1 MANHNQAIVF
11 CSSPLKMKN
20 KRRNWSLSKRNLT
33 NPQICAF
40 PQLLSLCYTWALH
53 VPAKEFL
60 LQGELVM
67 LYFET
72 GAQFW
77 FTVVH
82 LCHTGAGHRAH
93 SCLPVAFV
101 LRGHWNSFSPTLPW
115 VSIWSTETSQKKKK
129 RECTLKLFELLGIW
143 WAFCSSSDLIT
154 FWKYLSPDSQIRGLL
169 GSRNY
174 DLLSLISLLV
184 NAEKQKS

>member
-93 SCLPVAFV
+93 SCLPVALV

-129 RECTLKLFELLGIW
+129 GNVHSSCLSYLESDELFVPPQIW
-143 WAFCSSSDLIT
+143 
-154 FWKYLSPDSQIRGLL
+154 
-169 GSRNY
+169 
-174 DLLSLISLLV
+174 
-184 NAEKQKS
+184 